1 MFEGKKN
8 SPVVGPPCISLE
20 EIQETQEMCIR
31 CLSRP
36 DPWRRIWQPTPVLL
50 PGEFHGQRSLAG
62 YSPWGRNES
71 DTTEQLSTHTGMPC
85 ISLEK
90 MTESPGLFIQ
100 VPHAWSIN
108 NHQNA
113 VAGPVLVAL
122 CVLSSQQTYEEGS
135 TVAPVLQM
143 RTLKVSHGM

>member
-1 MFEGKKN
+1 MYFVWGVFTGGLVVKN
-8 SPVVGPPCISLE
+8 LPANTRRHRRRGFDPRVRKI
-20 EIQETQEMCIR
+20 
-31 CLSRP
+31 
-36 DPWRRIWQPTPVLL
+36 PWRRIWQPTPVFL

-62 YSPWGRNES
+62 YSPWGCNES

-100 VPHAWSIN
+100 VPHAWWIN

-122 CVLSSQQTYEEGS
+122 CVLSSQQTCKKGS

-143 RTLKVSHGM
+143 RIRKVSHGM